1 MMVPVLVVLLAFGA
15 CSVDVEASPCEG
27 ITNRTER
34 SICVKAYNQSLKS
47 NARAGYLQQGQ
58 QAKSA
63 PVTVKHAYNKP
74 IKTQNSPASS
84 THKVSAVDV
93 HKHKLKVAASQHRGA
108 GKLTSTKYNKLQR
121 KKRSAR
127 RLNLSNT
134 RRKNTPSVTPKSTS
148 YRNTRQNKVSSSAH
162 TPAQNTYTNR
172 SNRSYTTKASSA
184 QDASPPSVSRAP
196 VKVRGRTSVPDTGG
210 VVAGT
215 LPDNSD
221 TDSESILDLFDEVY

>member
-15 CSVDVEASPCEG
+15 CTVDADASSCEG

-74 IKTQNSPASS
+74 IKTQSSSATS

-93 HKHKLKVAASQHRGA
+93 HKHKLKVAASQQRG
-108 GKLTSTKYNKLQR
+108 GKLSSAKHNKLRR

-134 RRKNTPSVTPKSTS
+134 KRKNTPSVTPKSTS

-162 TPAQNTYTNR
+162 TPTHNTYTNR
-172 SNRSYTTKASSA
+172 SNRPYATKAASL
-184 QDASPPSVSRAP
+184 QDAAPPSVSRVS
-196 VKVRGRTSVPDTGG
+196 VKVKGRTSVTDTSG

-221 TDSESILDLFDEVY
+221 TDSESIIDLFDEVY